1 LGRLGLVSAPDDWRR
16 YVAPAAFL
24 LAVTIA
30 VVLIRS
36 GIESSTDASRSGQ
49 PTVPVTTH
57 KVVVTTAATTTTKRP
72 TAAGKRFWTVKA
84 GDTFG
89 VISSQSGV
97 PIATIEQ
104 LNPNASSTS
113 LFIGEKIRLK

>member
-1 LGRLGLVSAPDDWRR
+1 MAAQPWQR

-36 GIESSTDASRSGQ
+36 GLESGSDSTSPPLPSVPTRTVAAS
-49 PTVPVTTH
+49 T
-57 KVVVTTAATTTTKRP
+57 TTASAKTTTTSSAP
-72 TAAGKRFWTVKA
+72 QPRFWTVRA

-89 VISSQSGV
+89 VISSASGV
-97 PIATIEQ
+97 PVSTIEH
-104 LNPNASSTS
+104 LNPNVSSTS
-113 LFIGEKIRLK
+113 LFIGEKLRLR

>member
-1 LGRLGLVSAPDDWRR
+1 LGRLGLVSVSDDWRR

-36 GIESSTDASRSGQ
+36 GIESSGDASTPGQ
-49 PTVPVTTH
+49 ATVPVTTH
-57 KVVVTTAATTTTKRP
+57 KVVATTGSTTTTKHAT
-72 TAAGKRFWTVKA
+72 TAAKQFWTVKA

-97 PIATIEQ
+97 PVATIEQ

>member
-1 LGRLGLVSAPDDWRR
+1 VPEDWRR

-36 GIESSTDASRSGQ
+36 GVESGGPSGSAGQ
-49 PTVPVTTH
+49 TVPTIPH
-57 KVVVTTAATTTTKRP
+57 KTVASTTTTRTSTTRTTTSSTGAK
-72 TAAGKRFWTVKA
+72 AFWTVQA

-89 VISSQSGV
+89 VISSKTGV
-97 PIATIEQ
+97 AVAAIEQ
-104 LNPNASSTS
+104 LNPNVSSTS
-113 LFIGEKIRLK
+113 LFIGEKIRYR